1 MIYFLCYF
9 GDQVCSKNESI
20 DAFFNDLTGNIIDKI
35 EKISDKINIEEFME
49 KRNR

>member
-9 GDQVCSKNESI
+9 GDQVCGKNDSI
-20 DAFFNDLTGNIIDKI
+20 ETFFNDLTTSIIDKI

>member
-1 MIYFLCYF
+1 MCYF
-9 GDQVCSKNESI
+9 GDQVCGKNESI
-20 DAFFNDLTGNIIDKI
+20 DTFFNDLTGNIIEKI